1 MTVDTLSPS
10 LTSCFRHFTTLVIT
24 PVLLSI
30 ITVLALGSFILQPSF
45 SETIAF
51 GNNGTAISTC
61 NCVVFRMD
69 GIQDYWISAGQLA
82 AMNQFMVRNQ
92 SLTLGIVT
100 NATGEDTDIV
110 DNVRRGVENSIFELA
125 THGTNDTAHTALSEE
140 QQRNSLNQSNAKLV
154 TLFGRSSE
162 IFVPPFDAFNAETI
176 NAMRQVDMT
185 TLSGNTS
192 SISEL
197 QLNGSNNESS
207 TLSPLSDPI
216 QSRTI
221 YYIPSTIS
229 FKEYIDDQYLR
240 NSVEDIFNNATQS
253 IGAYG
258 YAVVVMNII
267 DFMIPD
273 PAGDPTET
281 VNVNEITDLARL
293 IDLMLNSNIPIG
305 SFSEVTAGMQNQGN
319 NTLLMPSSNS
329 TSLT

>member
-10 LTSCFRHFTTLVIT
+10 LTSCFRHSTTLVIT
-24 PVLLSI
+24 PVILSI
-30 ITVLALGSFILQPSF
+30 ITVLALSSFILQPSF

-110 DNVRRGVENSIFELA
+110 DNVRRGVESGIFELA
-125 THGTNDTAHTALSEE
+125 THGMNDTAHTALSEE
-140 QQRNSLNQSNAKLV
+140 QQRNSLDQSNAKLIS
-154 TLFGRSSE
+154 LFGRSSE

-185 TLSGNTS
+185 MLSGNTS

-197 QLNGSNNESS
+197 QLNGSNNEPS

-229 FKEYIDDQYLR
+229 FKDYIDDQYLR

-273 PAGDPTET
+273 AAGDPTET

-293 IDLMLNSNIPIG
+293 IDLMLTSNIPIG